1 MNNGRTGMN
10 GNNVNKKYIRKDHKK
25 NDRRSSAVR
34 NRSSLA
40 KSLCTVR
47 ELVVIREA
55 VPGYYLGENEAA
67 GKDDQVLLPG
77 REVTSALS
85 PGSRVRVFLYL
96 DSEDRLT
103 ATEKMPLIMKDR
115 VAALLVR
122 DVGKIGAFLDWGL
135 QKDLMLPFREM
146 TRHPKKGDRILVRL
160 YIDKTGRP
168 AASMRDIHK
177 FLKTDS
183 PYKKGDE
190 VSGRVYEFG
199 HDFGTFVAVDD
210 IFDAMIPRSEDT
222 SDLGIGDE
230 IKLHVS
236 EVKPDG
242 KLSVSRRGKAFEEIE
257 SDAGR
262 VMEVIGSY
270 AGALPFTEKAD
281 PAVIKRET
289 GLSKA
294 AFKRAVGHLYKKHL
308 ITIDDGHI
316 RRI

>member
-1 MNNGRTGMN
+1 MN
-10 GNNVNKKYIRKDHKK
+10 GNNQYKRNMRPGHKK
-25 NDRRSSAVR
+25 NDRTSSADR

-40 KSLCTVR
+40 KFLGTPR

-55 VPGYYLGENEAA
+55 APGYYLGENEAA
-67 GKDDQVLLPG
+67 GKNDQVLLPG
-77 REVTSALS
+77 REVKVRLE

-103 ATEKMPLIMKDR
+103 ATENMPLIIKDQA
-115 VAALLVR
+115 AALQVR

-135 QKDLMLPFREM
+135 PKDLMLPFREM

-160 YIDKTGRP
+160 YIDKTGRL
-168 AASMRDIHK
+168 AASMRDLHK
-177 FLKTDS
+177 FLRTDS
-183 PYKKGDE
+183 SYKKGDE

-210 IFDAMIPRSEDT
+210 IYDAMIPRSEDT

-230 IKLHVS
+230 IRLHVN

-242 KLSVSRRGKAFEEIE
+242 KLSVSRRGRAFEEIE
-257 SDAGR
+257 SDAGK

-270 AGALPFTEKAD
+270 AGALPFTERAD

-294 AFKRAVGHLYKKHL
+294 AFKRAVGHLYKQHL
-308 ITIDDGHI
+308 ITIEDGHI